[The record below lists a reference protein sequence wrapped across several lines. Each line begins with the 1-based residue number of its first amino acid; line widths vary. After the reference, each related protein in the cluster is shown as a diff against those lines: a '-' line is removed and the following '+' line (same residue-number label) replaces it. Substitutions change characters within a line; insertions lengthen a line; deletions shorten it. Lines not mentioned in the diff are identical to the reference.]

1 MSNLVTL
8 AAIAMKLVRQFP
20 LFTSV
25 FVALALLVAPL
36 MAAAAEP
43 LPFSTGQT
51 VYVPSYSHIF
61 VGNRLKTFDLT
72 TSLAIRNSDPET
84 PITVTRV
91 DYYDASGRFIR
102 AMLKAPFVIRPV
114 STLVYVIDESDKT
127 GGVGASFL
135 VAWRS
140 SKKAAPPIVESV
152 MIGTGMQQGISF
164 TSRGQVVREAQP

>member
-8 AAIAMKLVRQFP
+8 AETAMKPVHQFP
-20 LFTSV
+20 LFKSV
-25 FVALALLVAPL
+25 FVALALLVTQFTASVAAPL
-36 MAAAAEP
+36 S
-43 LPFSTGQT
+43 FSTGQT

-61 VGNRLKTFDLT
+61 VGNRQKTFDLT

-91 DYYDASGRFIR
+91 DYYDASGRFVR
-102 AMLKAPFVIRPV
+102 AMMKTPLVIRPV

-135 VAWRS
+135 VAWS
-140 SKKAAPPIVESV
+140 SSRKAAPPVVESV

-164 TSRGQVVREAQP
+164 TSRGQVVRETRP

>member
-1 MSNLVTL
+1 MSIIVTL
-8 AAIAMKLVRQFP
+8 AATAMKLVHRLP
-20 LFTSV
+20 LFKSILA
-25 FVALALLVAPL
+25 ALALLVVQFTVAV
-36 MAAAAEP
+36 AEP
-43 LPFSTGQT
+43 LSFSTGQT

-84 PITVTRV
+84 PITVTKV
-91 DYYDASGRFIR
+91 DYYDASGRFVR
-102 AMLKAPFVIRPV
+102 AMMKTPLVIRPI

-135 VAWRS
+135 VSWRS
-140 SKKAAPPIVESV
+140 SRKAAPPVVESV

-164 TSRGQVVREAQP
+164 TSRGQVVRETQP